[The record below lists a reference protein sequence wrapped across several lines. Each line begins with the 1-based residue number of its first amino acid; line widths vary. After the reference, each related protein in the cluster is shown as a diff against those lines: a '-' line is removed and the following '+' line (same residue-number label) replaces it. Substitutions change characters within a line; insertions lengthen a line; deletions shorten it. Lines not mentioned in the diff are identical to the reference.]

1 MVGIYA
7 TPSESNP
14 RHFFVKISGPQGTAY
29 EGGLFDAE
37 VYLTDEYPMVP
48 PKCLFRTKIFHP
60 NIDKVGRICLN
71 ILKEKEWSP
80 ALQIR
85 SVLISI

>member
-1 MVGIYA
+1 
-7 TPSESNP
+7 
-14 RHFFVKISGPQGTAY
+14 
-29 EGGLFDAE
+29 
-37 VYLTDEYPMVP
+37 MVP
-48 PKCLFRTKIFHP
+48 PKILFRTKIFHP

-85 SVLISI
+85 SVLISIQALLSAPNLDDPLDEEIAEFWRRDPEGAMKKAREWTMQYGNK